1 MRWWHRSSGFRL
13 LLWTVLRT
21 GLHPRTSTRARNH
34 GATLT
39 PGSRRRGPVSPPA
52 VNSDPS
58 NGVCWAGK
66 QLRHRFA
73 TRQRD
78 GTAERRAVGR
88 SGLTAGPAGGP
99 GRPCTSSPG
108 AAPAPPRP
116 PGALCF
122 PLDLEL
128 GSRLPMCRQPW
139 GRASGSVRL
148 AGRGHVSGDATLF
161 LRLTPGSRPTL
172 HAASREGERAGV
184 PRVPLLTHAAGG
196 ALHTCS
202 PAHALPAPDVWGSLL
217 LDGSPAGAV
226 WLCLGPSP
234 GGRRGGCCLRTT
246 PRAGCVCVTRVR
258 AACVCHTRRGAS
270 SAQFPGVEP
279 PLRAQRTSLCSV
291 WPNPIPGVAPVS

>member
-1 MRWWHRSSGFRL
+1 MGRLSG
-13 LLWTVLRT
+13 
-21 GLHPRTSTRARNH
+21 GQ
-34 GATLT
+34 
-39 PGSRRRGPVSPPA
+39 
-52 VNSDPS
+52 
-58 NGVCWAGK
+58 WAGRAS
-66 QLRHRFA
+66 LPA
-73 TRQRD
+73 QR
-78 GTAERRAVGR
+78 GARAD
-88 SGLTAGPAGGP
+88 PA
-99 GRPCTSSPG
+99 R
-108 AAPAPPRP
+108 APWAPLPPRPP

-161 LRLTPGSRPTL
+161 LGLTPGSRPTL
-172 HAASREGERAGV
+172 HAASREGERVGV

-202 PAHALPAPDVWGSLL
+202 PARALPAPDVWGSLL

-246 PRAGCVCVTRVR
+246 PRASCVCVTRVEVHLQHSSQGR
-258 AACVCHTRRGAS
+258 SRRSGLSARPFAQSGQTPFRGWHQSADHRSLSFSKPTSEQQCLKWLNFVPPSEGLVCKLFSPVHFPLNSGPSPLAS
-270 SAQFPGVEP
+270 
-279 PLRAQRTSLCSV
+279 
-291 WPNPIPGVAPVS
+291 